1 MRGRS
6 LVILLLLL
14 VLLVPFYFLQKA
26 LQRWVQPRLSM
37 GRLMLYLLVMLALV
51 FGYTFLL
58 VWLTGKLFPL
68 A

>member
-1 MRGRS
+1 M
-6 LVILLLLL
+6 LILLLLL
-14 VLLVPFYFLQKA
+14 ALLVPFYFLQKV
-26 LQRWVQPRLSM
+26 LQRWLQPRLSL

>member
-1 MRGRS
+1 MNTRS
-6 LVILLLLL
+6 MLILLLLL
-14 VLLVPFYFLQKA
+14 VLLVPFYFLQKI
-26 LQRWVQPRLSM
+26 LQRWLQPRLSL
-37 GRLMLYLLVMLALV
+37 GRLLLYLLVMLALV

>member
-1 MRGRS
+1 MNTRS
-6 LVILLLLL
+6 MLILLLLL
-14 VLLVPFYFLQKA
+14 ALLVPFYFLQKV
-26 LQRWVQPRLSM
+26 LQRWLQPRLSL

>member
-6 LVILLLLL
+6 LLILLLLL

>member
-6 LVILLLLL
+6 LIILLLLL